1 MIIPKDELIKI
12 ASDVLKCEITMDS
25 DMNNTDTWD
34 SLAHLELIMAVEE
47 WFNTNFDT
55 KKISTLTSMEAILDE
70 LEA

>member
-1 MIIPKDELIKI
+1 MIIPKNELIKI

-70 LEA
+70 LEK